1 MRDLDKRKVNTA
13 FQAHSKFHGQKS
25 KITVTSC
32 VSCICAHCPH
42 LCAYLQKCIFQ
53 ENHRKK
59 TKRTFPAFSAP
70 GFSIS
75 ATSDVSWPRRGRDK
89 RKDVGIGKRK
99 HAYEGHLCFFDQQI
113 HLYIYLY
120 IVIYLLGGL
129 RLWCQFNCVKGN
141 NFCF

>member
-1 MRDLDKRKVNTA
+1 MHDLDKRQANTA
-13 FQAHSKFHGQKS
+13 FQPHSKFHGQKS

-70 GFSIS
+70 GLSIS

-89 RKDVGIGKRK
+89 RKDVGRGKRK
-99 HAYEGHLCFFDQQI
+99 HAHEGHIWPCMFFSP
-113 HLYIYLY
+113 YIYIFIFWSL
-120 IVIYLLGGL
+120 IP
-129 RLWCQFNCVKGN
+129 
-141 NFCF
+141 